1 MSPNMSSGQ
10 NSGGLMSSAGLVRY
24 FDAEDRNAIRID
36 PKTVVAFGLLFG
48 ILVLI
53 LGFAF

>member
-24 FDAEDRNAIRID
+24 FDAEDRNAIRMD
-36 PKTVVAFGLLFG
+36 PRTVVASGVLFG
-48 ILVLI
+48 ILVLV
-53 LGFAF
+53 LRAAF

>member
-1 MSPNMSSGQ
+1 MSSGQ

-36 PKTVVAFGLLFG
+36 PKTVVAFGVLFG
-48 ILVLI
+48 VFIEVLNI
-53 LGFAF
+53 LGL

>member
-1 MSPNMSSGQ
+1 MGPRMSSGQ

-36 PKTVVAFGLLFG
+36 PRTVVAFGLLFG
-48 ILVLI
+48 LFVLI

>member
-1 MSPNMSSGQ
+1 MGADMSSGQ